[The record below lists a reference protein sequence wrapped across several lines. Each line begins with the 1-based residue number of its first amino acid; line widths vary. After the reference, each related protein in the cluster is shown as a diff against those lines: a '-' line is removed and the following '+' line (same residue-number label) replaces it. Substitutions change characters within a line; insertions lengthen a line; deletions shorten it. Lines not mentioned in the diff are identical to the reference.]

1 MVLYLIGLGLGDE
14 NDINKR
20 GLEVVKTCK
29 RIVLESYTS
38 ILPGIEK
45 ERLEKLYGMD
55 VEIAYREKVEEDIE
69 EVIEEARTD
78 NVAFLV
84 IGDPFGATTHTDLY
98 LRALKLGVQVEVVHN
113 ASIMNACGA
122 CGLQL
127 YRFGETVSIVFF
139 TETWR
144 HGDSFYDK
152 ILRNNDGK
160 QEGGLH
166 TLCLLDI
173 KVHEIDYDDMIRTG
187 KPVYMPP
194 TFMTASCAASQLLE
208 IEERRKDGACS
219 EDRPAIALSKVGAK
233 DQVIVSGTLKR
244 LAQPDVDDVLG
255 APLHS
260 LIVCGELH
268 DLEKEFFEHFDIDK
282 LLDERTKE

>member
-1 MVLYLIGLGLGDE
+1 MFTMLYLIGLGLGDE
-14 NDINKR
+14 SDITRR
-20 GLEVVKTCK
+20 GLEVVKGCK
-29 RIVLESYTS
+29 RILLESYTS
-38 ILPGIEK
+38 ILPGISK
-45 ERLEKLYGMD
+45 ERLEELYGKP

-69 EVIEEARTD
+69 EVIEEARED
-78 NVAFLV
+78 DVAFLV

-98 LRALKLGVQVEVVHN
+98 LRALRLGVKVEVVHN

-152 ILRNNDGK
+152 ILRNNAGK
-160 QEGGLH
+160 VEGGLH

-173 KVHEIDYDDMIRTG
+173 KVHELNFDEMIKTG

-194 TFMTASCAASQLLE
+194 TFMKASVAASQLLE

-219 EDRPAIALSKVGAK
+219 PDRPAIALARVGAK
-233 DQVIVSGTLKR
+233 DQVIVSGTLER
-244 LAQPDVDDVLG
+244 LSRSDVDDVLG

-282 LLDERTKE
+282 R